1 MHNTYVMYMHSFHVR
16 NFSPSKFEYK
26 YELFN
31 LLTAHNF
38 LPYRNHKNKKEQ
50 EFTAQVYK
58 SGAQAKSSDFIH
70 LASLQSQFPQPWRLP
85 TVIYYYL
92 L

>member
-1 MHNTYVMYMHSFHVR
+1 VYFQL
-16 NFSPSKFEYK
+16 SPQ
-26 YELFN
+26 
-31 LLTAHNF
+31 LLPVKNWLVPHT
-38 LPYRNHKNKKEQ
+38 LPTISSHTKIIKIKKEQ

-58 SGAQAKSSDFIH
+58 SGAQAKSSDFVH

-85 TVIYYYL
+85 TIIYYYL